1 MNMVSKDRLRHRHR
15 QHRWLAAGLFS
26 LGACGGDAPASDGHR
41 AVSVSSDALQ
51 VLATLDAV
59 TRVVDLE
66 VASDGRVWV
75 LNAIAP
81 YFVVV
86 GPDGRV
92 ERQFGLQGDGP
103 EEFNHPV
110 ALVPGMG
117 PGEVW
122 AYDWARNA
130 LIRISAGARRD
141 LALARDSFPRPS
153 LISFK
158 GAGINPA
165 PPWLERTRDGFVVA
179 RARVTREESALHLW
193 SADVLLIDQ
202 NGPETKVGLHMPI
215 ADLLGDPT
223 SRYGAATMLIPYP
236 LWTACVDGSVGLY
249 DPLTNTLRRLSTA
262 REELSA
268 VALPDERRVRMTADL
283 IFGMF
288 FRQFA
293 EDRPSGQ
300 VPDREEMRRLTAE
313 QNEEFVRN
321 SAETFPEYSDLR
333 CAADGSFW
341 LRRFDAITG
350 RLGLGYEW
358 LRVSADGS
366 RIRVAVPRNFT
377 AFRIGRE
384 RIWGTSRDGLG
395 VESIAWIGLDALR

>member
-1 MNMVSKDRLRHRHR
+1 MLT
-15 QHRWLAAGLFS
+15 
-26 LGACGGDAPASDGHR
+26 
-41 AVSVSSDALQ
+41 
-51 VLATLDAV
+51 TLDAV

-66 VASDGRVWV
+66 VARDGRVWV
-75 LNAIAP
+75 LNSIAP
-81 YFVVV
+81 YFVVI

-92 ERQFGLQGDGP
+92 ERQFGRQGDGP

-110 ALVPGMG
+110 ALVPGMR

-130 LIRISAGARRD
+130 LIRISAEARRD
-141 LALARDSFPRPS
+141 LALARDSFPRSS

-165 PPWLERTRDGFVVA
+165 PPWLERTRDGFVIA
-179 RARVTREESALHLW
+179 RARVTREESALQLW
-193 SADVLLIDQ
+193 SADVLLIEQ
-202 NGPETKVGLHMPI
+202 NGPATKVALHMPV

-223 SRYGAATMLIPYP
+223 SRYGTATMLIPYP
-236 LWTACVDGSVGLY
+236 LWTACADGSVGLY
-249 DPLTNTLRRLSTA
+249 DPLTNALRRFSAA

-268 VALPDERRVRMTADL
+268 LALPDERQVQMTADL
-283 IFGMF
+283 IFEMF

-293 EDRPSGQ
+293 EDRPSAQ
-300 VPDREEMRRLTAE
+300 VPDREEMRRLTVE

-333 CAADGSFW
+333 CAPDGTFW
-341 LRRFDAITG
+341 LRRFDATTG

-358 LRVSADGS
+358 LRVTADGS
-366 RIRVAVPRNFT
+366 RVQVAVPQNFT
-377 AFRIGRE
+377 TFRIGRE